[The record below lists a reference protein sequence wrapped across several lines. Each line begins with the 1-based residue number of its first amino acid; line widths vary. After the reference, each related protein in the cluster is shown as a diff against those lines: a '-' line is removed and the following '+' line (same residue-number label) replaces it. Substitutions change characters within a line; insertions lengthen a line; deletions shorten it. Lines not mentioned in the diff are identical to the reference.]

1 MTTPAGVYPL
11 ATPSGE
17 AIPLDVINPIAAA
30 FNDVIASGASTI
42 TLPAGTSTA
51 VLYATV
57 DSFARLATTL
67 PSLAAGNIYEDAI
80 FLPAGVAVSVL
91 LAPGTLYLR
100 SLVDAGK
107 VYVQLTE
114 KWNSLGVGY
123 QYGTR

>member
-1 MTTPAGVYPL
+1 MTTPSGVYPL

-17 AIPLDVINPIAAA
+17 AIPLDVINPIAAG
-30 FNDVIASGASTI
+30 FNVVDASGATSLV
-42 TLPAGTSTA
+42 LPPETSTA
-51 VLYATV
+51 VLYSTV
-57 DSFARLATTL
+57 DAFARLNSTFSPIT
-67 PSLAAGNIYEDAI
+67 AGVMYDDAI

-91 LAPGTLYLR
+91 LSAGTLYLR
-100 SLVDAGK
+100 SVADAGN